1 MTAAA
6 PSFIPELFP
15 AVITPSDLKTGLNLA
30 SVFTVVS
37 GRGPSSAST
46 MISPL
51 YPLTKT
57 GIISSIKFPFE
68 IAAEALF

>member
-46 MISPL
+46 MISP
-51 YPLTKT
+51 P
-57 GIISSIKFPFE
+57 
-68 IAAEALF
+68 